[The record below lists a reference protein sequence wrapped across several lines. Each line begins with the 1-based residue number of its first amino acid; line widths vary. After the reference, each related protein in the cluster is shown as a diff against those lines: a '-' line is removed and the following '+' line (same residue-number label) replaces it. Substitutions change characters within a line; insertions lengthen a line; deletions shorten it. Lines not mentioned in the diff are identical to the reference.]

1 MDIDQVLDGINNL
14 KEWKIDKRVKQRIK
28 DSGFDGLLRLTTFPV
43 NHDLPLLSAL
53 VESYDVKS
61 RCFVF
66 NGHKLVFGL
75 EDVLYITGLPVDG
88 NPVTGIDSKGN
99 ELCMKYLGR
108 NVCDKTR
115 TGFTNSAW
123 LRKNFEVV
131 PETIDQDSPEIE
143 PYVRAFLL
151 YLIGSLVVPSY
162 YGANVPVMYLSLM
175 ENLQSIKDYAW
186 GAALLA
192 HLHLSMENF
201 KQSYSP
207 RRRNILIGHSY
218 SLMVFAMERIP
229 KLLLRFCLNGA
240 NPVDDYL
247 PTTFPLL
254 AGWTKLLC
262 EPSNTEEKITK
273 QEYLQ
278 ILDGLKEDDIVWQ
291 PYKRLPC
298 DFLPQYC
305 AGQEKIG
312 MSRTILLCYEKAVYH
327 RPDLSPKQFGIQEVN
342 TNMLRPLVE
351 LELGS
356 RFGRK
361 GINWGTY
368 GKYGCYKEEWESRA
382 SCLIIESAEEDPAPP
397 SFEALTTL
405 SSQTPYDPDPQ
416 SAKRKTLDHV
426 GDKLK
431 VKTKKTSGILVDT
444 YGPTNS
450 LPSWNA
456 IHPEP
461 QLVPSIESRS
471 FDLIDVAPLDA
482 TQPPSTGVFVVE
494 SNQEEPATIC
504 PSNSSSSL
512 LINHFHSELFP
523 TAGSHKLLDE
533 LSSLE
538 ADVIDLLRGSVTHH
552 SDVRPTTMQAPV
564 ESAKETIRG
573 ILCQGFDALTNSE
586 MQEAFFASS
595 EVLLSADVFP
605 CAHLKTRLT
614 VFRNELREN
623 ATAFLQAQ
631 TAIDTASEFSSL
643 QEFLEVQA
651 VKIPALQERL
661 GVAAKKIAHL
671 RAILDAAVERQ
682 TKMDEVLAAFVDKTK
697 IAKQKLAFLNPQAAD
712 IESKKQAAV
721 KVVEQCK
728 SSWVDLSTSLFR
740 FL

>member
-1 MDIDQVLDGINNL
+1 MDIDEAFDGINNL
-14 KEWKIDKRVKQRIK
+14 KEWKLDKRVKQRIK

-66 NGHKLVFGL
+66 NGYKLVFGL

-108 NVCDKTR
+108 NVCDETR
-115 TGFTNSAW
+115 KGLTNSAW
-123 LRKNFEVV
+123 LRNNFEVV

-151 YLIGSLVVPSY
+151 YLIGSIVVPSY
-162 YGANVPVMYLSLM
+162 HGTNVPVMYLSLM

-192 HLHLSMENF
+192 HLHISMENF
-201 KQSYSP
+201 KQPYSP
-207 RRRNILIGHSY
+207 RRKNILIGHSY

-254 AGWTKLLC
+254 AGWTKLLS
-262 EPSNTEEKITK
+262 EPSNAEEKITK

-361 GINWGTY
+361 GKNWGTY
-368 GKYGCYKEEWESRA
+368 GKYGYYKEEWESRA
-382 SCLIIESAEEDPAPP
+382 SCLIIESAEEDPGPH

-405 SSQTPYDPDPQ
+405 PSQTPNDPDPQ
-416 SAKRKTLDHV
+416 SAKRKTLDH
-426 GDKLK
+426 
-431 VKTKKTSGILVDT
+431 TKKTSGILVDT

-456 IHPEP
+456 MHPEP

-482 TQPPSTGVFVVE
+482 TQPPSIGVFLVE

-512 LINHFHSELFP
+512 HHFHSELFP

-538 ADVIDLLRGSVTHH
+538 ADVIELLRGSVTHH
-552 SDVRPTTMQAPV
+552 SDVRPTTMQAAV

-682 TKMDEVLAAFVDKTK
+682 TKMDKVLAAFVDKTK
-697 IAKQKLAFLNPQAAD
+697 IAKQKLASLNPQAAD

>member
-162 YGANVPVMYLSLM
+162 HGANVPVMYLSLM

-207 RRRNILIGHSY
+207 RRRNILIGHSC
-218 SLMVFAMERIP
+218 SLMVSNNLVSVNPLLNFHVPNLINNFIISFLQVFAMERIP

-278 ILDGLKEDDIVWQ
+278 ILDGLKEDDVSV
-291 PYKRLPC
+291 
-298 DFLPQYC
+298 F
-305 AGQEKIG
+305 
-312 MSRTILLCYEKAVYH
+312 
-327 RPDLSPKQFGIQEVN
+327 
-342 TNMLRPLVE
+342 
-351 LELGS
+351 
-356 RFGRK
+356 
-361 GINWGTY
+361 
-368 GKYGCYKEEWESRA
+368 
-382 SCLIIESAEEDPAPP
+382 
-397 SFEALTTL
+397 AL
-405 SSQTPYDPDPQ
+405 
-416 SAKRKTLDHV
+416 
-426 GDKLK
+426 
-431 VKTKKTSGILVDT
+431 
-444 YGPTNS
+444 
-450 LPSWNA
+450 
-456 IHPEP
+456 
-461 QLVPSIESRS
+461 
-471 FDLIDVAPLDA
+471 
-482 TQPPSTGVFVVE
+482 
-494 SNQEEPATIC
+494 
-504 PSNSSSSL
+504 
-512 LINHFHSELFP
+512 
-523 TAGSHKLLDE
+523 
-533 LSSLE
+533 
-538 ADVIDLLRGSVTHH
+538 
-552 SDVRPTTMQAPV
+552 
-564 ESAKETIRG
+564 
-573 ILCQGFDALTNSE
+573 
-586 MQEAFFASS
+586 
-595 EVLLSADVFP
+595 
-605 CAHLKTRLT
+605 
-614 VFRNELREN
+614 
-623 ATAFLQAQ
+623 
-631 TAIDTASEFSSL
+631 
-643 QEFLEVQA
+643 
-651 VKIPALQERL
+651 
-661 GVAAKKIAHL
+661 
-671 RAILDAAVERQ
+671 
-682 TKMDEVLAAFVDKTK
+682 
-697 IAKQKLAFLNPQAAD
+697 
-712 IESKKQAAV
+712 
-721 KVVEQCK
+721 
-728 SSWVDLSTSLFR
+728 
-740 FL
+740 